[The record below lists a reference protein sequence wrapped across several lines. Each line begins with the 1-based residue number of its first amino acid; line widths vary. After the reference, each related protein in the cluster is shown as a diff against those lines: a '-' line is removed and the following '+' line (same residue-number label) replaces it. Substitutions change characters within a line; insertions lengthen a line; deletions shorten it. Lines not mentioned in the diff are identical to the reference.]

1 MGSLTGPSSPR
12 RFPATHREPSIS
24 QSGEKGLCGGRDPSC
39 TPQADAGDR
48 IVFLQ
53 LPPSWGQ
60 PPLWVLSRVLCRRT
74 TVLGREPWTRGNWF
88 LRSHLPKNCGVGV
101 LLPLG
106 RTKGGIRSGR
116 TSQSSTNHRQAQA
129 GMGVTAVRDPGSL
142 PASGMG
148 FTLVVPLCATH
159 SPSHS
164 SPSDIPSPSC
174 SSWCPTP
181 SNTPTWSPALPQPQL
196 GGLWAGA
203 GAPGSFPAH
212 AEPSPGH
219 RETHTSTFLQRL
231 QGSAGSPHVLTSVL
245 GARG

>member
-1 MGSLTGPSSPR
+1 MGGWVDGEPDRSQLTPEGFQPLTGSPAYPSQGKRGCAEGGTHTVPPR
-12 RFPATHREPSIS
+12 LMQGTE
-24 QSGEKGLCGGRDPSC
+24 SC
-39 TPQADAGDR
+39 SCSS
-48 IVFLQ
+48 L
-53 LPPSWGQ
+53 PSWGQ
-60 PPLWVLSRVLCRRT
+60 PPLCFLCHVLCRRT

-116 TSQSSTNHRQAQA
+116 TSQSSTNHCQAQA

-148 FTLVVPLCATH
+148 FTLVPLCATH

-174 SSWCPTP
+174 SSW
-181 SNTPTWSPALPQPQL
+181 
-196 GGLWAGA
+196 
-203 GAPGSFPAH
+203 
-212 AEPSPGH
+212 
-219 RETHTSTFLQRL
+219 
-231 QGSAGSPHVLTSVL
+231 
-245 GARG
+245 